1 MKHMLKL
8 YLPKVLIT
16 LAMMFVVHLVSA
28 QRTVTGV
35 VSDAESGDPL
45 LGASIL
51 VKGTSTGTVTDFDG
65 SYTLEIP
72 DAATTLIF
80 SYTGYGTQEV
90 EIGDQSSINVTLS
103 AGTELEE
110 VVVTGYGTQ
119 KAKEVTGSIAH
130 VGAEDF
136 NNGNI
141 NNATQLLQGK
151 VGGLVIAR
159 PGANPNQGFNIRL
172 RGLSTVGASTEP
184 LIVIDGVLG
193 GDLNSVEPQDI
204 ESIDVLKDGSA
215 AAIYGTRGA
224 SGVILITTKRGQAG
238 QSTVNY
244 NGQMTFET
252 KDRVVDVL
260 SPDEYR
266 AFGGGNDLGSSTDW
280 FDELTQTGVSHLHN
294 LSLSGGNAATTYRL
308 SANYRDVK
316 GIARTTG
323 FERVNLRANL
333 TQKALNDRLT
343 ITANLSGSTEDGE
356 LGFDEAFRYAT
367 IHNPTAPVRFQPN
380 NPDYDRWDGYQ
391 QQVLFD
397 YYNPVAIIEQNK
409 HNKEIK
415 TIAANI
421 RGDYSLTDNLT
432 FGLFYSQQRSNELER
447 FYYDKNSFW
456 VGENRNGLATQ
467 TNEEKRDQLFRT
479 ELRYENTFGRSTEF
493 SALAGYEYQDFQN
506 AGFGLSGGD
515 FLTDAFTFD
524 NLGAANDFAN
534 GLGQIGSYRD
544 ANKLISFFGRVNLNF
559 GDKFFA
565 TASVRQDGSSR
576 FGTENKWGVFPAISA
591 GVDLV
596 RAAGISGFNQL
607 KLRAGYGVTG
617 NNVGESYLSL
627 QRFGPRGN
635 FFYNGAFV
643 PSYGPVS
650 NPNPDLKWETKS
662 DINVGVDFA
671 LMDYKLTGSLE
682 YYNATTDGGIFL
694 FNVPVPPNLFPE
706 TFFNVG
712 KVTNSG
718 IELSLGYNINL
729 GGDANWKLDFTGSRW
744 FEPTLESLTDESR
757 GVSLGGSRTG
767 ANLGSPG
774 QNNTPLIILEEGA
787 PIGQI
792 WGLVLDESNPVKED
806 GSWNFVDVDGNGTQD
821 DIADRAVIGNGFP
834 KYNLGLNNNL
844 TFGNFDVNV
853 FFRAVL
859 GHDLVNTF
867 RAFYEA
873 PGQISAYNVLKS
885 SGEGD
890 LKNLTDQPQFSSF
903 HVEDASFVKLDNL
916 TIGYSLPSQG
926 LPNGFTK
933 IRFYFTGQNL
943 LTLTGYKGVS
953 PEPRLTD
960 EDFSS
965 FGSLAPGIDR
975 RNTYFSARG
984 FTFGIN
990 LGF

>member
-1 MKHMLKL
+1 MKQLLKL
-8 YLPKVLIT
+8 YMPKVLIT
-16 LAMMFVVHLVSA
+16 MLMMTLVHLVSA
-28 QRTVTGV
+28 QRTITGV
-35 VSDAESGDPL
+35 VSDAESGEPL
-45 LGASIL
+45 IGASVL
-51 VKGTSTGTVTDFDG
+51 VKGTATGTITDFDG
-65 SYTLEIP
+65 SYTLDVPEGG
-72 DAATTLIF
+72 TTLVF
-80 SYTGYGTQEV
+80 SYTGYGTQEI
-90 EIGDQSSINVTLS
+90 EIGEQSSIDVPLS

-130 VGAEDF
+130 VGTEDF
-136 NNGNI
+136 NTGNI
-141 NNATQLLQGK
+141 NNPSQLLQGK

-159 PGANPNQGFNIRL
+159 PGSNPNQGFSIRL

-184 LIVIDGVLG
+184 LVVIDGVLG

-204 ESIDVLKDGSA
+204 ESIDVLKDASA

-224 SGVILITTKRGQAG
+224 SGVILITTKSGVAG

-244 NGQMTFET
+244 SGQVTFET

-266 AFGGGNDLGSSTDW
+266 AFGGGNDLGSSTNW
-280 FDELTQTGVSHLHN
+280 FDELTQTGVSHIHN
-294 LSLSGGNAATTYRL
+294 LSLSGGSAGTTYRL

-333 TQKALNDRLT
+333 VQKAINNRLT
-343 ITANLSGSTEDGE
+343 ITANVAGSTEDGA
-356 LGFDEAFRYAT
+356 LGFDQAFRYAT
-367 IHNPTAPVRFQPN
+367 IHNPTAPIRFDPSN
-380 NPDYDRWDGYQ
+380 ADYGRWDGYQ

-409 HNKEIK
+409 HLKETK
-415 TIAANI
+415 TITANI
-421 RGDYSLTDNLT
+421 RGDYDLTDNLT
-432 FGLFYSQQRSNELER
+432 FGLFYSQQRSNEVEQW
-447 FYYDKNSFW
+447 YYDKNSFW
-456 VGENRNGLATQ
+456 TGENRNGLAQ
-467 TNEEKRDQLFRT
+467 QRNDEDRDQLFRS
-479 ELRYENTFGRSTEF
+479 ELRYRNTFGAGTEF
-493 SALAGYEYQDFQN
+493 SALAGYEYQDFEFS
-506 AGFGLSGGD
+506 GFGLQGGD
-515 FLTDAFTFD
+515 FLTDAFGFD
-524 NLGAANDFAN
+524 NLGASNDFAN
-534 GLGQIGSYRD
+534 GLGQIGSYRNT
-544 ANKLISFFGRVNLNF
+544 NKLISFFGRVNVNIS
-559 GDKFFA
+559 DKYFA
-565 TASVRQDGSSR
+565 TATLRRDGSSR
-576 FGTENKWGVFPAISA
+576 FGAENKWGLFPAVSA

-596 RAAGISGFNQL
+596 RAAGITGFNQL

-627 QRFGPRGN
+627 QRFRPSGN
-635 FFYNGAFV
+635 FFFNGAFV
-643 PSYGPVS
+643 PSYGPAS

-662 DINVGVDFA
+662 DFNIGVDFA
-671 LMDYKLTGSLE
+671 LMDYRLTGSLE

-694 FNVPVPPNLFPE
+694 FNVPVPPNLFPQ

-712 KVTNSG
+712 EVSNSG
-718 IELSLGYNINL
+718 VELSLGYNVDL
-729 GGDANWKLDFTGSRW
+729 GASGSWQIDFTGSRW

-774 QNNTPLIILEEGA
+774 QNNTPLIILEEGS

-792 WGLVLDESNPVKED
+792 WGIVLDEDNPITED
-806 GSWNFVDVDGNGTQD
+806 GLWNHLDLDGNGVGGE
-821 DIADRAVIGNGFP
+821 ISDRTVIGNGFP

-859 GHDLVNTF
+859 GHDMVNTF

-873 PGQISAYNVLKS
+873 PGQISAYNILRTS
-885 SGEGD
+885 GD
-890 LKNLTDQPQFSSF
+890 LEGLIDQPEFSSY

-916 TIGYSLPSQG
+916 TIGYTLPSDN
-926 LPNGFTK
+926 LPEGFSK
-933 IRFYFTGQNL
+933 IRFYVTGQNL
-943 LTLTGYKGVS
+943 FTITGYSGIS

-975 RNTYFSARG
+975 RNTYFTARG
-984 FTFGIN
+984 FTFGLN
-990 LGF
+990 LGL